1 MLTALLI
8 SLTLASQAREESPVR
23 IEHREFLVRAEDG
36 VSIAVHQKRRV
47 ESDRALPVLLVHGT
61 WSNASVWDF
70 PGRSVMDHL
79 ARRGHDV
86 YALDLR
92 GMGNSDKPDYG
103 DIGLV
108 ERTRDVTAV
117 VRHIRAAT
125 GRRPVLMGWSQ
136 GALLAGLVAAQNG
149 RLLRGVGLLSAPGDG
164 FFAPP
169 DLQAILAGVLAT
181 GAESYLPP
189 PEILFA
195 IGFGTDPVTGAPT
208 IGASAFSTFVA
219 RSQTDSVRVVA
230 EMADLASFRALMSGA
245 WRAITMPALVVDG
258 AQDLT
263 VGTARATA
271 LYEALGSER
280 KDLIIFRRN
289 AHTWFLEDNFAS
301 TMRAF
306 DAFLNQF

>member
-1 MLTALLI
+1 MLATLLI
-8 SLTLASQAREESPVR
+8 ALALATEGHANESAR
-23 IEHREFLVRAEDG
+23 IKQREFRVRAEDG
-36 VSIAVHQKRRV
+36 VSIAVYEKRQAG
-47 ESDRALPVLLVHGT
+47 SDEALPVLLVHGT

-79 ARRGHDV
+79 ARRGFDV

-92 GMGNSDKPDYG
+92 GMGDSDKPDYG
-103 DIGLV
+103 DIGLL

-125 GRRPVLMGWSQ
+125 GHRPVVMGWSQ

-149 RLLRGVGLLSAPGDG
+149 HLLRGVGLLSAPGDG

-169 DLQAILAGVLAT
+169 PLQAILAGVVAS

-195 IGFGTDPVTGAPT
+195 IGFGTDPGTGAPT
-208 IGASAFSTFVA
+208 IGSSAFSSFVA
-219 RSQTDSVRVVA
+219 GSEADSIRVIL
-230 EMADLASFRALMSGA
+230 EMADLASFRTFMSAA
-245 WRAITMPALVVDG
+245 WPAITIPALVVDG
-258 AQDLT
+258 GQDLI
-263 VGTARATA
+263 VGEARATA
-271 LYEALGSER
+271 LFQALGSER
-280 KDLIIFRRN
+280 KHLIIFQRN

-306 DAFLNQF
+306 DAFLDQF